1 MKDQFDEEFTE
12 SAVEDMV
19 DDLIESSESDG
30 NPRKRFAAEVNEE
43 GPEKLGRELDENEV
57 EFLLNNRTSMDND
70 DMEEFLRRDKE
81 FQKEDFGQF
90 SNTEEKFLLQNHSSM
105 SVDDIAEKI
114 DRSPRAVEMQLRIM
128 GLGDSVDR

>member
-30 NPRKRFAAEVNEE
+30 NPRKSFAAEVNEE